1 VKGRVGQRNAPT
13 VLNALYNKKQ
23 FWDGRTETLED
34 QATMPITNP
43 SEMGQAS
50 LETAVATL
58 RAIAEYKEEFEHVFG
73 QDPTGLT
80 LVRAIAAY
88 ERTLLSFD
96 SPFDHFIAG
105 DPNAIENAAKRGR
118 VLFNSSKI
126 HAEVEDPVVLVLWVS
141 VANGKLVAYS
151 QGPR

>member
-1 VKGRVGQRNAPT
+1 MMHLETSQMNGVQQSVSPGVKGRVGQRNAPI

-23 FWDGRTETLED
+23 FWDGRSETLED

-58 RAIAEYKEEFEHVFG
+58 RAIAEHKEEFEHVFG

-80 LVRAIAAY
+80 LVHAIAAY
-88 ERTLLSFD
+88 A
-96 SPFDHFIAG
+96 PH
-105 DPNAIENAAKRGR
+105 
-118 VLFNSSKI
+118 V
-126 HAEVEDPVVLVLWVS
+126 
-141 VANGKLVAYS
+141 
-151 QGPR
+151 